1 MAKTQTRRKDTRQRI
16 QDTAL
21 ELFLEHGYEKTSLR
35 EIAERLDVT
44 KAALYYHFKT
54 KEDIVLSLFD
64 RLGTSL
70 DELITW
76 GEGRPPT
83 LETRRELLRRLNE
96 RLAGS
101 TSLFRFLQENQAALR
116 DMRPGEDFRDR
127 MKSLG
132 SLMAEP
138 EADMVGR
145 IRSVSALFTVYFGGF
160 ALADMEGTM
169 AEKRAALLQVADE
182 MLTAAHGQEAA
193 QEQEVAPTHK
203 SG

>member
-70 DELITW
+70 DELIEW
-76 GEGRPPT
+76 AEGESRT
-83 LETRRELLRRLNE
+83 LEIRRALLSRLNGV
-96 RLAGS
+96 LTDNA
-101 TSLFRFLQENQAALR
+101 SLFRFLQENQAALR
-116 DMRPGEDFRDR
+116 DMRPASDFRDR

-132 SLMAEP
+132 GLMADP
-138 EADMVGR
+138 EADMIGR
-145 IRSVSALFTVYFGGF
+145 IRSISALFTVYFGGF
-160 ALADMEGTM
+160 ALTDMEGTM
-169 AEKRAALLQVADE
+169 KEKRAALLQVADE
-182 MLTAAHGQEAA
+182 ILTAAHDQEPGEPA
-193 QEQEVAPTHK
+193 
-203 SG
+203 

>member
-64 RLGTSL
+64 RLGTAL

-76 GEGRPPT
+76 AEERPPT
-83 LETRRELLRRLNE
+83 LDTRRELLRRLNE
-96 RLAGS
+96 TLAGS
-101 TSLFRFLQENQAALR
+101 ASLFRFLQENQAALR

-145 IRSVSALFTVYFGGF
+145 IRSISALFTVYFGGF

-169 AEKRAALLQVADE
+169 EEKRAALFQVADE
-182 MLTAAHGQEAA
+182 MLTAAHAQEAA
-193 QEQEVAPTHK
+193 RAQKAEPARK
-203 SG
+203 SD